1 MEFHPSIYFRMSH
14 KALNLIEM
22 FVLLSFESIFVCV
35 NIHWNYSLFDPKG
48 IYHSHS
54 FGYPC
59 LLSCKYLYINI
70 RWWQRGKSE
79 VKCMNESL
87 EVGVIGTICRK
98 VWWESEWALRFRSW
112 TFGPFFLVQISRTDE
127 RFAILSTVPWIF
139 HVSTVQFYE
148 WNSLCAGWSS
158 SDSLIFTNID
168 FSSHLL
174 LYSQIS
180 IQFKLEFTSHSV
192 NVPFHRV

>member
-1 MEFHPSIYFRMSH
+1 MSLCSHSIPCNRLIPHYISTLLELRLLKDILPIYNGVSSKYLFR
-14 KALNLIEM
+14 NEPQ
-22 FVLLSFESIFVCV
+22 SFELNRNVCIIELWTIFFVCV

-70 RWWQRGKSE
+70 SWWQRGKSE
-79 VKCMNESL
+79 VKCINQS
-87 EVGVIGTICRK
+87 
-98 VWWESEWALRFRSW
+98 RSD
-112 TFGPFFLVQISRTDE
+112 V
-127 RFAILSTVPWIF
+127 AIFSTVPWIF

-180 IQFKLEFTSHSV
+180 IQFKLEFTLHFV